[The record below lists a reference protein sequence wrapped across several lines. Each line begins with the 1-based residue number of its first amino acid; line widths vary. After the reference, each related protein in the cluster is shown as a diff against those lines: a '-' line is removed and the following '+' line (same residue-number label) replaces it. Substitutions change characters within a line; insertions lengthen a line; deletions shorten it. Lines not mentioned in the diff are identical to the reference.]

1 MSLSTRIKQ
10 RREELGYTQPE
21 LAKLVGVSK
30 GSIGNYESGVSS
42 PNENILIKL
51 FSALKCDANYLYRD
65 EIESMKDD
73 ILNSNE
79 RDMLKKYRMLDAHGK
94 KIMDMVLDEEYT
106 RSITPAKAEKKQPMY
121 SIRHS
126 MYKVSAGIGFML
138 DDNNAWETIS
148 IPDSPEA
155 RRADFALTITG
166 DSMEPIYFGGDIVLV
181 EECDALDEG
190 EVGIYIVNGD
200 GYIKKYGGDR
210 LISLNEKYKDIKFSQ
225 HDTIKC
231 VGRVIGR
238 V

>member
-1 MSLSTRIKQ
+1 MIGKKIKE
-10 RREELGYTQPE
+10 RREELGLSQGD
-21 LAKLVGVSK
+21 LAVKLGVGKTAIS
-30 GSIGNYESGVSS
+30 NYEQNVSS
-42 PNENILIKL
+42 PKETVLLKL
-51 FSALKCDANYLYRD
+51 FEALKCDANYLYED
-65 EIESMKDD
+65 YLQESPYFD
-73 ILNSNE
+73 IKESE
-79 RDMLKKYRMLDAHGK
+79 KRILKKYRMLDAHGK

-106 RSITPAKAEKKQPMY
+106 RSITPIRVEKKQPMY

-126 MYKVSAGIGFML
+126 LYKVSAGIGFML

-155 RRADFALTITG
+155 RQADFALTITG